1 MRRAGLPGAL
11 ALLVP
16 LALGACGGAQPP
28 EERGPVAVPPEAAC
42 HVCGMILGRFPGPKG
57 EAYVETAQRPLFFCS
72 TLELLVWLRQPDV
85 TARVRGAWVHDMGG
99 AAWERPD
106 DARWVR
112 AEEAWYVAG
121 HALPGAMG
129 PTLASFARRED
140 AERFAR
146 EHGGE
151 VLPYGRITLELLGSL
166 RPPPGAGGGPPPK
179 SP

>member
-1 MRRAGLPGAL
+1 VRPAGFPAVL
-11 ALLVP
+11 ALLAP
-16 LALGACGGAQPP
+16 LVLGACGTQPP
-28 EERGPVAVPPEAAC
+28 DERRPVAVPPGAAC

-57 EAYVETAQRPLFFCS
+57 EAYVEAAQRPLFFCS

-85 TARVRGAWVHDMGG
+85 AARVRGAWVHDMGG
-99 AAWERPD
+99 TAWERPD
-106 DARWVR
+106 DTRWVR

-129 PTLASFARRED
+129 PTLASFAQRAD

-166 RPPPGAGGGPPPK
+166 PPPPGAGGGPRPAAP
-179 SP
+179 